1 MSPIWRKVWRDLA
14 HNKLRTALVVLST
27 AVGVFALGLVFGAS
41 GVMRARMTESHQEN
55 RPPHI
60 EMYTSPFDLD
70 TLETVRREPG
80 VADVEAETRI
90 SFHWKREGES
100 DWRDGTLIARPDYDE
115 QRMYP
120 IQLLAGAWPSRRE
133 VAMERMSADYY
144 HLPIGATILVEVGE
158 RERRVTITGIV
169 RHPYTMPPAFS
180 NGTADFIATPETVA
194 WLTGRPERF
203 DTLNIRLES
212 FSQEGA
218 EAAARRIKERLER
231 AGMIVGYYDIVDPH
245 VHWAQEMID
254 AVFLILAVLGA
265 LAPGLSG
272 FLIINIMNALITQQV
287 WQIGVMKVVGA
298 TFGRVMRVYLA
309 TALVYGLLSLF
320 LAVPLGAVAGYLLAA
335 WTLDLFNIIGNSFR
349 VIPQAMVVQVAV
361 GLIVPLLA
369 ALVPVIGGAR
379 VTPHRAISTY
389 GLGGQFGRGG
399 FDRLIGRIRFLSR
412 PLALSL
418 RNTFRR
424 KARVALTLS
433 ALTLG
438 GVMFIMVLGVG
449 TSFNRTLDML
459 LNDFGF
465 DVLVVFDR
473 AHRAE
478 RLIEAT
484 ESVSGVTRAEVWD
497 VQIAELELDN
507 GEELRGQ
514 LWGVPDGSQL
524 FHPRIVSGR
533 ALRPDDGRA
542 ILLNHKI
549 AVDEGIGVGDVV
561 TMSIA
566 GQSQKLTWT
575 VVGTVINLN
584 NNQSDNFVPLDVL
597 QRETGGVGR
606 GAFLM
611 LTTAEHDYETHLRAI
626 EALRAAYEERRLKA
640 VYFESASEVRE
651 RNKMQFNVL
660 IYLMLAM
667 ALLAAV
673 VGAIGLMGTMSI
685 NVVERG
691 REIGVMRAI
700 GARSPTIARLFVI
713 EGMLIGVLSWL
724 LAWPLSYPGALAFS
738 NAVGQTVMRLSLDF
752 AFPANGVIIWL
763 SVVLVLSALA
773 SLWPALRAMRV
784 SVREALAYE

>member
-27 AVGVFALGLVFGAS
+27 AVGVFALGLVFGSS
-41 GVMRARMTESHQEN
+41 GIMRARMTESHKEN

-70 TLETVRREPG
+70 MLETVRREPG
-80 VADVEAETRI
+80 VADVEAETRV

-133 VAMERMSADYY
+133 LAMERMSADYY
-144 HLPIGATILVEVGE
+144 HLPIGATIVVEVGE
-158 RERRVTITGIV
+158 RERRVTITGIA
-169 RHPYTMPPAFS
+169 RHPYTMPPAFN

-194 WLTGRPERF
+194 WLTGGPERF
-203 DTLNIRLES
+203 DTFNIRLGS

-231 AGMIVGYYDIVDPH
+231 AGMIVSYYDVVDPH

-254 AVFLILAVLGA
+254 AVFLILGVLGA
-265 LAPGLSG
+265 LALGLSA
-272 FLIINIMNALITQQV
+272 FLIINIMNALIAQQV
-287 WQIGVMKVVGA
+287 WQIGVMKVFGA
-298 TFGRVMRVYLA
+298 TFGRIVRVYLA

-320 LAVPLGAVAGYLLAA
+320 LAVPLGAIAGYLLAA
-335 WTLDLFNIIGNSFR
+335 WTLDLFNIIGNTFR
-349 VIPQAMVVQVAV
+349 IMPQAVAVQVAV
-361 GLIVPLLA
+361 GLVVPLLA

-424 KARVALTLS
+424 KARMALTLL

-438 GVMFIMVLGVG
+438 GVMFIMVLSVG
-449 TSFNRTLDML
+449 TSFNRTLDVL

-465 DVLVVFDR
+465 DVLVVFER

-549 AVDEGIGVGDVV
+549 AVDKGIEVGDVV
-561 TMSIA
+561 TLSVA
-566 GQSQKLTWT
+566 GKKLTWT

-611 LTTAEHDYETHLRAI
+611 LTTAEHDDGTYRQTI
-626 EALRAAYEERRLKA
+626 EALRTAYEERRLKA
-640 VYFESASEVRE
+640 AYFRSAGEVRE
-651 RNKMQFNVL
+651 QNKTQFNVL
-660 IYLMLAM
+660 VYLMLAM
-667 ALLAAV
+667 AILAAV

-700 GARSPTIARLFVI
+700 GATSPTIARLFVI

-738 NAVGQTVMRLSLDF
+738 NAVGQVMHLPLDF
-752 AFPANGVIIWL
+752 AFPVYGILLWL
-763 SVVLVLSALA
+763 GIVLTLSALA
-773 SLWPALRAMRV
+773 SLWPALRATRV